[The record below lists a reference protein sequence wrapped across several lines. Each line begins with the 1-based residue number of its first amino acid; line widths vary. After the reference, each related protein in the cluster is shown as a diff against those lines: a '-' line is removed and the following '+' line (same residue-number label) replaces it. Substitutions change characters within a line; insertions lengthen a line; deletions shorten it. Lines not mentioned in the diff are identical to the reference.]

1 MNIMDKIAKMGT
13 KTSQFGGTK
22 LLTDREIFL
31 LDRFTLTRKENVNL

>member
-1 MNIMDKIAKMGT
+1 MNIMDKMGT

-22 LLTDREIFL
+22 SLTDREIFL